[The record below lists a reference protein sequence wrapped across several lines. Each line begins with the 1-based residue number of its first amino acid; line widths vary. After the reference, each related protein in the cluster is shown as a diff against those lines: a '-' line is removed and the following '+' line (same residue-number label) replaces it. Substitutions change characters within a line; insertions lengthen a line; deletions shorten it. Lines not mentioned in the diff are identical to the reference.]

1 LSESEKAEFLNDNAE
16 LFKGQDGA
24 QLLHAF
30 ESGDYN
36 KIQAELQ
43 ENQAL
48 DDQRQARLEE
58 IRQQIKIEEAY
69 KGEERNEA

>member
-1 LSESEKAEFLNDNAE
+1 MPCGE
-16 LFKGQDGA
+16 
-24 QLLHAF
+24 QLLRAF